1 MKFLLTILIVYT
13 ILPCSYSQDSVSPK
27 ANPIISL
34 THADTVPSGPS
45 IKIKVIR
52 AVKIENKL
60 NVDGILNEPEWALAQ
75 ASPHFVQIEPE
86 QGKPVHFETKIKVL
100 YNNTYLYVG
109 IIALDSLGKKAIMA
123 TDFIRDFDIT
133 RHDLVSL
140 AFDGFNDHRNAMSFL
155 TNAYGVQ
162 KDLLSFDDL
171 YYDIN
176 WDGLWRVRTN
186 RTDSGWTAEIA
197 IPWQTLRYPKS
208 KDSIQ
213 SWGFNVYRNRRLT
226 NEISAL
232 SEFPRVYSSLRMNYA
247 GKLTNL
253 QPPPPKPNIRFQP
266 YFLTQYEHEQ
276 NFDNGIIDTGINN
289 ENTSVKVGGDLK
301 WAINPNTVLDL
312 TVNTD
317 FAQADVDQQVNNT
330 SQFSVFF
337 PEKRQFFLENASLFG
352 VSVQQNPDLSGGNMR
367 LQPFNSRTIGL
378 DSSGNPI
385 PIIGGARLVHRSDKL
400 NYGAIVIRQGNS
412 GGYPFTDFFVG
423 RLSENFGEL
432 NRVGLMTTIKN
443 DALGSSIEN
452 TVDGFLRFG
461 DNSINSIFTHS
472 YSTQTGKSGFAGAV
486 QYYYSNNKWKIW
498 CTESLVTKNFN
509 PEMGFV
515 SRTDVFGSTPGIF
528 YLYRGKSLP
537 LKKYILE
544 FGPAFTPEF
553 YIQASSGKLI
563 ETDYYIFPIWF
574 NFKSGAYI
582 GYGFIPT
589 YQNLTAPFQPLGL
602 TISVGQYHYTQ
613 QQIWFSSNPSKI
625 LNLQIQ
631 YTWGPYYNG
640 RLNSGDWKLQFAP
653 IPYISLT
660 GEFNRNRFFGVGELQ
675 TNSTVDL
682 IVLQGRFALNPRIQ
696 LTAFYQKNTENSSN
710 NYNIRFSWEYQP
722 LSYIYLILNHQGFQP
737 VNSKTVFEDNAIF
750 KINFLKQF

>member
-1 MKFLLTILIVYT
+1 MIVYT
-13 ILPCSYSQDSVSPK
+13 ILPWSYSQDTAIRKP
-27 ANPIISL
+27 NPIISL
-34 THADTVPSGPS
+34 THDDTTLSNIPS
-45 IKIKVIR
+45 KIKEIR
-52 AVKIENKL
+52 AIQIENHL
-60 NVDGILNEPEWALAQ
+60 NIDGILNEPEWALAPP
-75 ASPHFVQIEPE
+75 SPHFVQIEPE
-86 QGKPVHFETKIKVL
+86 QGKPAHFETKIKVL
-100 YNNTYLYVG
+100 YNKVYLYVG
-109 IIALDSLGKKAIMA
+109 IIALDTLGKKSIKA

-213 SWGFNVYRNRRLT
+213 SWGFNVYRNRRLS
-226 NEISAL
+226 NEISAF
-232 SEFPRVYSSLRMNYA
+232 SEFPHAYSSLRMNYA

-266 YFLTQYEHEQ
+266 YFLTQYDH
-276 NFDNGIIDTGINN
+276 IDTGINN
-289 ENTSVKVGGDLK
+289 ENTYVKVGGDLK

-330 SQFSVFF
+330 TQFSVFF

-352 VSVQQNPDLSGGNMR
+352 VSVQQTPDLAGGAMR
-367 LQPFNSRTIGL
+367 IQPFNSRTIGL

-400 NYGAIVIRQGNS
+400 NYGAIIMRQGNS
-412 GGYPFTDFFVG
+412 GGYPFSDFFVG

-432 NRVGLMTTIKN
+432 NRIGLMTTIKN
-443 DALGSSIEN
+443 DAVGSSVEN
-452 TVDGFLRFG
+452 TVDAFLRFG
-461 DNSINSIFTHS
+461 KANSINSIFTHS

-486 QYYYSNNKWKIW
+486 QYFNSTNQWKIW
-498 CTESLVTKNFN
+498 WTETLVTKNFN

-515 SRTDVFGSTPGIF
+515 SRTDVIGTTPGIF
-528 YLYRGKSLP
+528 YYYRGKSLP
-537 LKKYILE
+537 LKKYLLALE
-544 FGPAFTPEF
+544 PSFTSEIYF
-553 YIQASSGKLI
+553 QASTGKLV
-563 ETDYYIFPIWF
+563 EADYYIFPVWF
-574 NFKSGAYI
+574 NFKSGAYF

-589 YQNLTAPFQPLGL
+589 YQNPTIPFIPLGI
-602 TISVGQYHYTQ
+602 TIAVGEYRYTQ

-625 LNLQIQ
+625 LNLQIL
-631 YTWGPYYNG
+631 YTWGDYYNG
-640 RLNSGDWKLQFAP
+640 RLNSGDYKLQFAP
-653 IPYISLT
+653 IPHISLT
-660 GEFNRNRFFGVGELQ
+660 GEFNRNRFFGVGELK

-682 IVLQGRFALNPRIQ
+682 VVLQGRFALNPRIQ

-737 VNSKTVFEDNAIF
+737 VNSKAAFEDNAVF
-750 KINFLKQF
+750 KINYLKQF

>member
-13 ILPCSYSQDSVSPK
+13 ILPRTYSQDTAIRKP
-27 ANPIISL
+27 NPIISL
-34 THADTVPSGPS
+34 THPDTILSNIPS
-45 IKIKVIR
+45 KVKEIR
-52 AVKIENKL
+52 AIQIENRL
-60 NVDGILNEPEWALAQ
+60 NIDGILNEPEWALAP
-75 ASPHFVQIEPE
+75 ASPQFVQIEPE

-100 YNNTYLYVG
+100 YNKAFLYVG
-109 IIALDSLGKKAIMA
+109 IIALDTLGKKAIMA

-197 IPWQTLRYPKS
+197 IPWQTLRYPKT

-226 NEISAL
+226 NEISAF
-232 SEFPRVYSSLRMNYA
+232 SEFPHAYSSLRMNYA

-266 YFLTQYEHEQ
+266 YFLTQYNHEQ
-276 NFDNGIIDTGINN
+276 NIDTGINN
-289 ENTSVKVGGDLK
+289 ENTYIKVGGDLK
-301 WAINPNTVLDL
+301 WAINPNTILDL

-330 SQFSVFF
+330 TQFSVFF

-352 VSVQQNPDLSGGNMR
+352 VSVQQTPDLAGGSMR
-367 LQPFNSRTIGL
+367 IQPFNSRTIGL
-378 DSSGNPI
+378 DSTGNPI

-400 NYGAIVIRQGNS
+400 NYGVIIMRQGNS
-412 GGYPFTDFFVG
+412 GGYPFSDFFVG
-423 RLSENFGEL
+423 RLSQNFGEL

-443 DALGSSIEN
+443 DAQGSSVEN
-452 TVDGFLRFG
+452 TVDGFLRLG
-461 DNSINSIFTHS
+461 EANSINSIFTHS
-472 YSTQTGKSGFAGAV
+472 YSTHTGISGFAGAI
-486 QYYYSNNKWKIW
+486 QYFNSTNQWKMW
-498 CTESLVTKNFN
+498 WTETLVTKNFN

-515 SRTDVFGSTPGIF
+515 SRKDVIGTTPGIF
-528 YLYRGKSLP
+528 YYYRGKSLP
-537 LKKYILE
+537 LKKYLLALE
-544 FGPAFTPEF
+544 PGFNPEL
-553 YIQASSGKLI
+553 YIQASTGKLI
-563 ETDYYIFPIWF
+563 EADYSFFPIWF
-574 NFKSGAYI
+574 NFKSGAYF

-589 YQNLTAPFQPLGL
+589 YQNLTTTFQPLGL
-602 TISVGQYHYTQ
+602 TISVGEYRYTQ

-625 LNLQIQ
+625 LNLQIL
-631 YTWGPYYNG
+631 YSWGSYYNG

-653 IPYISLT
+653 IPNISLT
-660 GEFNRNRFFGVGELQ
+660 GEFNRNRFFGVGQPQ

-682 IVLQGRFALNPRIQ
+682 VVLQGRFALNPRIQ

-722 LSYIYLILNHQGFQP
+722 LSYIYLILNHQGFNP
-737 VNSKTVFEDNAIF
+737 INSKAVFDDNAIF
-750 KINFLKQF
+750 KINYLKQF

>member
-1 MKFLLTILIVYT
+1 MKFLLTILIVCA
-13 ILPCSYSQDSVSPK
+13 ILPWTYSQDTSMGNPHPK
-27 ANPIISL
+27 ILL
-34 THADTVPSGPS
+34 THTDTVPSNIPA
-45 IKIKVIR
+45 KLKEIR
-52 AVKIENKL
+52 AIQIENRL
-60 NVDGILNEPEWALAQ
+60 NIDGILNEPEWALAP

-86 QGKPVHFETKIKVL
+86 QGKPAHFETKIKVL
-100 YNNTYLYVG
+100 YNKVYLYVG
-109 IIALDSLGKKAIMA
+109 IIALDTLGKKAIMA

-213 SWGFNVYRNRRLT
+213 SWGFNVYRNRRLS
-226 NEISAL
+226 NEISAF
-232 SEFPRVYSSLRMNYA
+232 SEFPHAYSSLRMNYA

-253 QPPPPKPNIRFQP
+253 QPPPPKPNIRFEP

-276 NFDNGIIDTGINN
+276 NIDTGINN

-330 SQFSVFF
+330 TQFSVFF

-352 VSVQQNPDLSGGNMR
+352 VSVQQTPDLAGGAMR
-367 LQPFNSRTIGL
+367 IQPFNSRTIGL

-400 NYGAIVIRQGNS
+400 NYGAIIMRQGNS

-423 RLSENFGEL
+423 RLSENFGKL

-443 DALGSSIEN
+443 DALGSSVEN
-452 TVDGFLRFG
+452 TVDGFLRLG
-461 DNSINSIFTHS
+461 EANSINSIFTHS

-486 QYYYSNNKWKIW
+486 QYFNSTNQWKIW
-498 CTESLVTKNFN
+498 WTETLVTKNFN

-515 SRTDVFGSTPGIF
+515 SRTDVIGTTPGIF
-528 YLYRGKSLP
+528 YYYRGKSLP
-537 LKKYILE
+537 LKKYLLAFE
-544 FGPAFTPEF
+544 PAFTPEL
-553 YIQASSGKLI
+553 YVQASTGKLI
-563 ETDYYIFPIWF
+563 EADYYIFPIWF
-574 NFKSGAYI
+574 NFKSGAYL

-589 YQNLTAPFQPLGL
+589 YQNLTTTFQPLGD
-602 TISVGQYHYTQ
+602 TISVGEYRYTQ

-625 LNLQIQ
+625 LNLQIL

-640 RLNSGDWKLQFAP
+640 RLNSGDYKLQFAP
-653 IPYISLT
+653 IPHISLT
-660 GEFNRNRFFGVGELQ
+660 GEFNRNRFFGVGELK

-682 IVLQGRFALNPRIQ
+682 VVLQGRFALNPRIQ

-722 LSYIYLILNHQGFQP
+722 LSYIYLILNHQGFEP

-750 KINFLKQF
+750 KINYLRQF